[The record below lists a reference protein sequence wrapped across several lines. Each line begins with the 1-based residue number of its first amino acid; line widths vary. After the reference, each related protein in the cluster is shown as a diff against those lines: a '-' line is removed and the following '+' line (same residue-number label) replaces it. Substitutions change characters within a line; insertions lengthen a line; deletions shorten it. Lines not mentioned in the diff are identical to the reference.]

1 MSAKKG
7 LLWALHMIV
16 AILFQFRALLIA
28 GWGFFGLAVCLP
40 DRWELWLVG
49 FLVLLAM
56 ETGAYMLLHGGP
68 LDPRRLSGVGANFS
82 K

>member
-1 MSAKKG
+1 MGAKKG
-7 LLWALHMIV
+7 ILWALHLVV
-16 AILFQFRALLIA
+16 ALVFQLRALFIA
-28 GWGFFGLAVCLP
+28 AWALFGLALCLP
-40 DRWELWLVG
+40 DHWQLWTAG

-68 LDPRRLSGVGANFS
+68 LDPRQLAGAGAVN